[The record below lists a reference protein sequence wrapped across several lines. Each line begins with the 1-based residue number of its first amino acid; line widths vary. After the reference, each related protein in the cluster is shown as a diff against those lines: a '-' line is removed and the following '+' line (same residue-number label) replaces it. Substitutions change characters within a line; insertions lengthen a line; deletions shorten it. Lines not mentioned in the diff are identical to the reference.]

1 MARAIIVVR
10 VVTRASMGDENVYS
24 GDDGKI
30 NTTLNIRYK
39 IINYVLIIRCCWQFN
54 VICDSCSQLSIG

>member
-39 IINYVLIIRCCWQFN
+39 IINYVLIIRCC
-54 VICDSCSQLSIG
+54 